1 MRNELEIIDC
11 RVSHKDA
18 TLRCNLTTLWRCD
31 SGARRPTGAYLP
43 QSHASKV
50 SFSMSEQFLPEP
62 ALNVPIVFVDL
73 ETTGGSTSEHRI
85 TEVGVVGIGPAGV
98 SRWSSLVDPQ
108 QPIPS
113 FIQQLTGITNAMVRG
128 APTFDAI
135 APALFERLSGKL
147 FVAHNASFDRGFLR
161 GEFRRVGLAFDPDV
175 LCTVR
180 LSRALFPAEKRH
192 GLDALVERHGLV
204 PSDRHRALADAD
216 LIWQF
221 WQRLHGGLVPLDVL
235 RTQIDRTTRRYRLA
249 GDITEDLLDTAPAGC
264 GTYAFYGEGDVPLY
278 VGRSVRVRQRLRSHL
293 TGERRSSKDI
303 RLAQQVRRVEWRA
316 TGGELGAMLA
326 EAQWIATLRPSH
338 NRVPRVTKSDPMNA
352 HWPFEGPIVFEER
365 EEASQARAFHVVDR
379 WRYVGHASSLAQ
391 AAELHASSAQGA
403 FELSTYRLLQSHL
416 ARGLRVMPLSVASG
430 TAVPSPA

>member
-1 MRNELEIIDC
+1 MRSLHC
-11 RVSHKDA
+11 TAPKV
-18 TLRCNLTTLWRCD
+18 TQCWL
-31 SGARRPTGAYLP
+31 GARRLTGAYLP

-50 SFSMSEQFLPEP
+50 SLSMSEQFLPEP
-62 ALNVPIVFVDL
+62 ALDVPIVFVDL

-85 TEVGVVGIGPAGV
+85 TEVGVVEIGPAGV

-135 APALFERLSGKL
+135 APELFERLNGKL

-161 GEFRRVGLAFDPDV
+161 GEFRRAGLAFDPDV

-235 RTQIDRTTRRYRLA
+235 RAQIERTTRRYRLA

-264 GTYAFYGEGDVPLY
+264 GVYTFYGEGDLPLY

-293 TGERRSSKDI
+293 TGERRSSKDM

-326 EAQWIATLRPSH
+326 EAQLIATLRPGH
-338 NRVPRVTKSDPMNA
+338 NRVPRVTKSDPGDA
-352 HWPFEGPIVFEER
+352 PWPFEGPVVFEER
-365 EEASQARAFHVVDR
+365 EEASHARAFHVVDR
-379 WRYVGHASSLAQ
+379 WRYLGHAPSLAQ
-391 AAELHASSAQGA
+391 AAALHASSAAGP

-416 ARGLRVMPLSVASG
+416 ARGLRLMPLSVSSG
-430 TAVPSPA
+430 TPVPSLA

>member
-85 TEVGVVGIGPAGV
+85 TEVGVVEIGPAGV

-235 RTQIDRTTRRYRLA
+235 QTQIDRTTRRYRLA

-352 HWPFEGPIVFEER
+352 PWPFEGPIVFEER

>member
-1 MRNELEIIDC
+1 MPHGDRAKQYWL
-11 RVSHKDA
+11 
-18 TLRCNLTTLWRCD
+18 
-31 SGARRPTGAYLP
+31 GARRLTGAYLP

-50 SFSMSEQFLPEP
+50 SLSMSEQFLPQP
-62 ALNVPIVFVDL
+62 ALDVPIVFVDL

-85 TEVGVVGIGPAGV
+85 TEVGVVEIGPAGV

-128 APTFDAI
+128 APTFDVI
-135 APALFERLSGKL
+135 APALFERLNGKL

-161 GEFRRVGLAFDPDV
+161 GEFRRAGLAFDPDV

-221 WQRLHGGLVPLDVL
+221 WQRLHGGLVPPDVL
-235 RTQIDRTTRRYRLA
+235 QAQIERTTRRYRLA

-264 GTYAFYGEGDVPLY
+264 GVYAFYGEGDLPLY

-293 TGERRSSKDI
+293 TGERRSSKDV

-326 EAQWIATLRPSH
+326 EAQWIATLRPGH
-338 NRVPRVTKSDPMNA
+338 NRVPRVLKSDPVDA
-352 HWPFEGPIVFEER
+352 PWPFEGPIVFEER
-365 EEASQARAFHVVDR
+365 EEASHARAFHVVDR
-379 WRYVGHASSLAQ
+379 WRYLGHAPSLAQ
-391 AAELHASSAQGA
+391 AAELHVSSSGGA

-416 ARGLRVMPLSVASG
+416 ARGLRVMPLSVSSG
-430 TAVPSPA
+430 TPVASLA